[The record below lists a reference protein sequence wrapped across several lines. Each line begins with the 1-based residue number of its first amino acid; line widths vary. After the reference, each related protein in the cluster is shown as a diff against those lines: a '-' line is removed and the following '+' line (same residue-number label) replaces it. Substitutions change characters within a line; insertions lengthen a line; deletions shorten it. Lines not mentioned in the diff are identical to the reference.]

1 MPCADRK
8 GSPEK
13 TKQHKIREP
22 GISLEQFD
30 WEKSCEVMK
39 ASWIRG
45 WFLTDQVLRDQVEIA
60 VSLNCFDQDPV
71 YGRVAHESLL
81 EPIAIGNDQ
90 DDSRNDGQCETAGKQ
105 QDG

>member
-1 MPCADRK
+1 MPSADRK

-13 TKQHKIREP
+13 SKQHEIRGP
-22 GISLEQFD
+22 GIVLEKFD
-30 WEKSCEVMK
+30 WEKSCKAMK

-45 WFLTDQVLRDQVEIA
+45 WFLTDQVLRDPVEIA

-81 EPIAIGNDQ
+81 EPIAIGDDQ
-90 DDSRNDGQCETAGKQ
+90 DDPRNDGQCKTAGKQ